1 MLKKELIKNG
11 IFVSLIL
18 LVAIICTYKI
28 YYKFQNDRDVDFN
41 SESLSV
47 VYHDTLGDK
56 ITLTK
61 VTPVT
66 DSVGLST
73 NTYSLDVHNN
83 LTVGV
88 PYQIKIIPDLDL
100 IEEDKCDEYLIPEED
115 IRISVKVG
123 KGDNE
128 IYNLNELK
136 DGILLNT
143 EVKALKT
150 DSIVVRVWVNK
161 DTKLPAGEK
170 MHYHGIIQVIENE
183 NIVAI
188 K

>member
-88 PYQIKIIPDLDL
+88 PYQIKIIL
-100 IEEDKCDEYLIPEED
+100 I
-115 IRISVKVG
+115 
-123 KGDNE
+123 
-128 IYNLNELK
+128 
-136 DGILLNT
+136 
-143 EVKALKT
+143 
-150 DSIVVRVWVNK
+150 
-161 DTKLPAGEK
+161 
-170 MHYHGIIQVIENE
+170 
-183 NIVAI
+183 
-188 K
+188 